1 MQLIKYLS
9 FLILLMLIIS
19 SCDTTE
25 RSEHL
30 KLKIVETSDVHGAVY
45 PYDFLEDKDDDNSLA
60 QVHSFVKQEKAKD
73 DQLVLFL
80 DNGDILQ
87 GDPTV
92 YYYNFIQTKGNHF
105 LADVMNFMEY
115 DVATVG
121 NHDIEPGHPVYDKF
135 RNELNFP
142 WLAANAK
149 DVKSGKPY
157 FKPYTIIEKQ
167 GVKIAVLGLITP
179 AIPQWLPESIWKG
192 MEFEDMIES
201 AKYWVDEIRRNEK
214 PDLLIGLF
222 HAGYDYSYN
231 NQQAETPKN
240 ENASRLVAEQV
251 PGLDLVFVGH
261 DHHGWNEKVTNWAGN
276 EVHILG
282 PTSRA
287 RDVAVANVEMTLNH
301 KTDHYEKV
309 ISGEIVDMADIAPDP
324 EFMAKFPGNFDEI
337 KKYVSEPLGT
347 ISSTISSK
355 DAFFGDAQFTDL
367 IHRAQLDL
375 TGAEIS
381 FTAPLSFNKEID
393 EGEIFVRDLFKIY
406 RYENLMY
413 TMKLG
418 GLEIKDYLE
427 YSYGLWFKQMNSAG
441 DDMLSFRLDD
451 AGKILLNNGRAKF
464 KNAYYN
470 FDNAEGIN
478 YTVDITKPV
487 GERIDIISMTNGEP
501 FDLNKTYK
509 VAVNS
514 YRGNGGGGH
523 LTSGAKIRPELLSDR
538 IIANTDKDFRFYLM
552 EWIVKQGE
560 VKPSVNN
567 NWKIIPEN
575 WATQAAIRD
584 RKLLFGDE

>member
-1 MQLIKYLS
+1 MYLKKYLS
-9 FLILLMLIIS
+9 FLIALVLVIS
-19 SCDTTE
+19 SCNKVE
-25 RSEHL
+25 RPEVL
-30 KLKIVETSDVHGAVY
+30 KLKIIQTSDVHGAVF
-45 PYDFLEDKDDDNSLA
+45 PYDFLEDETDKNSLA
-60 QVHSFVKQEKAKD
+60 QVHSFVKQEKART

-87 GDPTV
+87 GDPTA
-92 YYYNFIQTKGNHF
+92 YYYNFMNTDGNHF

-115 DVATVG
+115 DAATVG
-121 NHDIEPGHPVYDKF
+121 NHDIEPGHQVYDKF
-135 RNELNFP
+135 RKELNFP
-142 WLAANAK
+142 WLAANAR

-157 FKPYTIIEKQ
+157 FEPYTIIEKQ

-179 AIPQWLPESIWKG
+179 AIPQWLPESIWEG

-231 NQQAETPKN
+231 NQEAETPRN
-240 ENASRLVAEQV
+240 ENASKLVAEQV

-261 DHHGWNEKVTNWAGN
+261 DHHGWNEKLTNWAGN

-287 RDVAVANVEMTLNH
+287 RNVAVANVVMKLNRN
-301 KTDHYEKV
+301 TNHYEKA
-309 ISGEIVDMADIAPDP
+309 ISGEIVDMKDIAPDP
-324 EFMAKFPGNFDEI
+324 EFMAIFANNFDEI
-337 KKYVSEPLGT
+337 KNYVSEPLGT
-347 ISSTISSK
+347 ISSSISSK
-355 DAFFGDAQFTDL
+355 EAFFGDAQYTDL
-367 IHRAQLDL
+367 IHQAQLDL

-406 RYENLMY
+406 RYENLIY

-418 GLEIKDYLE
+418 GQEIKDYLE
-427 YSYGLWFKQMNSAG
+427 YSYGLWFKQMKSEADYMLNFQT
-441 DDMLSFRLDD
+441 DDT
-451 AGKILLNNGRAKF
+451 GEVILNNGRAKLN
-464 KNAYYN
+464 NAYYN

-478 YTVDITKPV
+478 YTVDISKPV
-487 GERIDIISMTNGEP
+487 GGRIQIISMSNGES
-501 FDLNKTYK
+501 FDLNLTYK
-509 VAVNS
+509 VALNS

-523 LTSGAKIRPELLSDR
+523 LTAGAKIRPELLSDR
-538 IIANTDKDFRFYLM
+538 IVANTDKDFRFYLM
-552 EWIVKQGE
+552 EWIIKQGE

-567 NWKIIPEN
+567 NWKVIPES
-575 WATQAAIRD
+575 WAGQAAKRD
-584 RKLLFGDE
+584 RKILFGD